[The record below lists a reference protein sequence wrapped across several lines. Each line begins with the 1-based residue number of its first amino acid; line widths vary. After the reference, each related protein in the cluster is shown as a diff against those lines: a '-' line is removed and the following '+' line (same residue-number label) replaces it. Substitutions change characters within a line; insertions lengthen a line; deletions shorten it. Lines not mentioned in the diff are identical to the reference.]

1 LRWRDSKAEVA
12 VTKERAT
19 DLFSDFERIRE
30 RMEQAWQQVIGPP
43 GAPRF
48 STPLIDVSV
57 DVFETEEDV
66 VVVAEI
72 AGISEEEVEIIV
84 DGTVLILSGERH
96 PHPSRPGRLYSQM
109 EVCHGPFRRELVLPA
124 DVDPDRARATYSQ
137 GMLEIVLPKAPSRMS
152 RQVKIVVP

>member
-1 LRWRDSKAEVA
+1 VEVA

-72 AGISEEEVEIIV
+72 AGISEEEVEIVV
-84 DGTVLILSGERH
+84 DGKVLVLSGERR
-96 PHPSRPGRLYSQM
+96 PGSAQPGRLYSQM
-109 EVCHGPFRRELVLPA
+109 EVCHGPFRRELTLPA

-137 GMLEIVLPKAPSRMS
+137 GLLEIVLPKAPRRVSRK
-152 RQVKIVVP
+152 VNIVVP